1 MVGTDLFELKGSHY
15 LLIVDYFSRY
25 PEITKL
31 VSTTSAT
38 VITALKAG
46 PPCGQSPGIPETVR
60 SDNGPQYSSQ
70 EFAKFADSYGFKHLT
85 SSPLYP
91 QSNGQVERMV
101 RTIKNMLERSND
113 PFVALLSYRATPLPW
128 CNLSP
133 AELSMGRKIRTSVP
147 QTNKHLMPEW
157 TYLTDFRKKSA
168 QFKKKQK
175 ENFDNRH
182 RVHSLPE
189 IPDDAE
195 AWVNSGPVPV
205 RGRIVTSSDSP
216 RSYLV
221 STPTG
226 EVRRNRIHLNIMPPG
241 KLLLPRLMSSHPLQ
255 VEFLNN
261 RGG

>member
-1 MVGTDLFELKGSHY
+1 
-15 LLIVDYFSRY
+15 
-25 PEITKL
+25 
-31 VSTTSAT
+31 
-38 VITALKAG
+38 
-46 PPCGQSPGIPETVR
+46 
-60 SDNGPQYSSQ
+60 
-70 EFAKFADSYGFKHLT
+70 
-85 SSPLYP
+85 
-91 QSNGQVERMV
+91 
-101 RTIKNMLERSND
+101 MLERSND

-133 AELSMGRKIRTSVP
+133 AELSIGRKIRTSVP

-157 TYLTDFRKKSA
+157 TYLTDFRKKNA
-168 QFKKKQK
+168 EFKKKQK

-226 EVRRNRIHLNIMPPG
+226 EVRRNRIHLNIMPPVEETPLTSPDEQPSSPG
-241 KLLLPRLMSSHPLQ
+241 RVSEQPGRIMTRTRTGTAIHPPDRLA
-255 VEFLNN
+255 
-261 RGG
+261 